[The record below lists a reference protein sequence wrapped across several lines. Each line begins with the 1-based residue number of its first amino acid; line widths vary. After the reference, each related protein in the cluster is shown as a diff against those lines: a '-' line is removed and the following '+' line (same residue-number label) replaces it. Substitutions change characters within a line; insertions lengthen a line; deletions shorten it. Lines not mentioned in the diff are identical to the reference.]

1 MFLLLLRYEVL
12 PEEDSMK
19 GKGCCR
25 TISADCLLGLSI
37 IHVTMANLQTIDVIS
52 RLTRN
57 GNWNYKYVLI

>member
-19 GKGCCR
+19 RKGCCR

-37 IHVTMANLQTIDVIS
+37 IHVTMDDLQTNIINVLS
-52 RLTRN
+52 RLMGTEIMN
-57 GNWNYKYVLI
+57 MS